1 MHNPTNYEWKFI
13 RYVMQRAKR
22 SSSKLEER
30 RGEVEEGREEGRKVV
45 ELVACGRCLAS
56 SLEIA
61 TAR

>member
-1 MHNPTNYEWKFI
+1 MQ
-13 RYVMQRAKR
+13 YVMQRAQ
-22 SSSKLEER
+22 STKLDGRRMEDKEQQKGER
-30 RGEVEEGREEGRKVV
+30 EKVI